1 MTDSKDV
8 DFSQLQGMNRSIIN
22 TPQQNNFQKPS
33 RIFLHLDGIAQ
44 APDGFEY
51 AFGTDILN
59 KEKVKIRLNTVD
71 ERVQDM
77 IVTGRM
83 RSKTQAIDVVKNQY
97 ENSAQPRKSLSERIR
112 NNSAVLSFDQSYET
126 QSNDN
131 YRTYRAHWAESVTT
145 KKDAQLIIAPTHVQF
160 VNTSNPFGR
169 VEILEKQFIV
179 DKQSNTDDIRNMFIS
194 ALNHEDEYSA
204 ERSGTLNYLLRSK
217 DDGQSIFNG
226 NLSTYLN
233 PVQAGSRTIR
243 VPADINTTL
252 TKLMKDPI
260 ISQENRPQD
269 NIIFNHDLNRIIVNK
284 LLKQNF
290 VHKLETS
297 DPQLQMYL
305 KTISAKLDKGELFLD
320 AFTSRNIF
328 LGKETVNSYRAKASR
343 SQSPLKIYNV
353 TEMDNNN
360 QPVQHKGYLPTL
372 IGVDRHSD
380 TLSPFVT
387 FTATTD
393 PMSQA
398 EKLEKVAPVDRNLS
412 RSILLNEEFSKD
424 SLPSYVKSAQNS
436 ARNEIENSKRS
447 QSQQSDQNIDFGFH
461 R

>member
-83 RSKTQAIDVVKNQY
+83 RSKTQAIEVVKNQY

-398 EKLEKVAPVDRNLS
+398 EKLEKVVPVDRNLS